1 MATTMTTMT
10 MMTTTSLQRA
20 LLGAMCSVLV
30 TACAPSPALTATPR
44 PPAPT
49 RIPTRIVTLAP
60 TETPLPTPTPTLP
73 YAIAPLLGTWLID
86 LNLQL
91 REGITFD
98 DVRFIGTLN
107 VDVQPDGTLSGSA
120 EFYPAI
126 WQPPCVTA
134 ALDPEPLRAALSGA
148 LQTADGGAVQARL
161 RFQPEDTSQT
171 TTLRLACPD
180 FPEGITLSEP
190 IFWQAMRAADLIALS
205 VPLQVGFVRRF
216 SADLSGISG
225 GALYGTLYAELRVN
239 R

>member
-1 MATTMTTMT
+1 
-10 MMTTTSLQRA
+10 MMTTSLRRV
-20 LLGAMCSVLV
+20 LLSTIGSVLV

-44 PPAPT
+44 PFVPSPV
-49 RIPTRIVTLAP
+49 PTRIVTLAP
-60 TETPLPTPTPTLP
+60 TETPLPTPTPTLS

-98 DVRFIGTLN
+98 DVRFIGTLS
-107 VDVQPDGTLSGSA
+107 VDVQLDGSLSGSA

-134 ALDPEPLRAALSGA
+134 ALDPEPIRASLSGA
-148 LQTADGGAVQARL
+148 LQAAEDGVVLANV
-161 RFQPEDTSQT
+161 RFQPEDILQT
-171 TTLRLACPD
+171 TTLKLACPD

-190 IFWQAMRAADLIALS
+190 IFWQAMRAADLLAFSL
-205 VPLQVGFVRRF
+205 PLRVGFVRQF

>member
-1 MATTMTTMT
+1 MTMTTMI
-10 MMTTTSLQRA
+10 SLRRA
-20 LLGAMCSVLV
+20 LLGAVCSVLV
-30 TACAPSPALTATPR
+30 TACAPSLAPTVTPR
-44 PPAPT
+44 PPVPT

-60 TETPLPTPTPTLP
+60 TETPLPTPTPTLS

-86 LNLQL
+86 LSLQL

-98 DVRFIGTLN
+98 DVRFIGTLS
-107 VDVQPDGTLSGSA
+107 VDVQLDGALSGSA

-134 ALDPEPLRAALSGA
+134 ALDPEPIRASLSGA
-148 LQTADGGAVQARL
+148 LQAADGGAVQATVRL
-161 RFQPEDTSQT
+161 QPENVLQT
-171 TTLRLACPD
+171 TALRLACPD

-190 IFWQAMRAADLIALS
+190 IFWQAMRAADLLAFSL
-205 VPLQVGFVRRF
+205 PLQVGLVRQF